1 LSESQPSAG
10 GQPPAEITAG
20 DIGRAGWR
28 RLREMR
34 TVFQLLFLIAA
45 GTLICAVVPQNLP
58 AEEYYQRYGR
68 FLANLITRLQLDHVQ
83 TAGWF
88 LLLLALLMLS
98 LVACS
103 GRLWK
108 EASARWRLP
117 AAAAA
122 QQRLKSAARQGQAA
136 LAVPE
141 AMAAVEATARRH
153 GYRHFPVAQD
163 ADRSIVYLCKHR
175 FSAWGLA
182 LAHYAVFLIALGAL
196 LGALPGL
203 SLDQQVEIAEGET
216 YHAEDGSLP
225 FDLRVDKFSII
236 RREGSE
242 DVENY
247 YSDVAVLDDG
257 QEVSRTQ
264 ISVNHPLRYRGYF
277 VSQSSWGLGEAHVEV
292 TAGGKTTPLSFPL
305 ARTAQMGM
313 GEGAWG
319 IPPQGAAAFLP
330 GGDAAFVGTGFFCD
344 AIEKDGKIQGRPTEY
359 LGRPAL
365 NITYVSGLP
374 GQQGGHGEKD
384 EDGGGH
390 GLVDLGWVFPGQS
403 LPFKGGS
410 VKFVGVSQTT
420 GLGIRKDSGLLLVWA
435 GFIACM
441 VGLALIF
448 YVPLQRSVVQCEPRG
463 QGRATIRMSPYG
475 RAHELAQ
482 DDVWSDLLAAVN
494 GKPVSGAAA
503 EEDGS

>member
-1 LSESQPSAG
+1 
-10 GQPPAEITAG
+10 
-20 DIGRAGWR
+20 
-28 RLREMR
+28 MR

-45 GTLICAVVPQNLP
+45 GALICAVVPQNLP
-58 AEEYYQRYGR
+58 AEEYYHRYGR
-68 FLANLITRLQLDHVQ
+68 FLANLITRLALDHVH

-117 AAAAA
+117 DAAAA
-122 QQRLKSAARQGQAA
+122 QQRLKSAKRQAQAA
-136 LAVPE
+136 QAMPE
-141 AMAAVEATARRH
+141 AMAAIEATAQRH
-153 GYRHFPVAQD
+153 GYRHFLLAQE
-163 ADRSIVYLCKHR
+163 ADRSVVYLCKHR

-182 LAHYAVFLIALGAL
+182 LAHYAVFLIALGSL

-203 SLDQQVEIAEGET
+203 SLDQQVELAEGET
-216 YHAEDGSLP
+216 YHAQDSSLP
-225 FDLRVDKFSII
+225 FDLRVDKFSIV

-247 YSDVAVLDDG
+247 YSDVTVLNDG

-277 VSQSSWGLGEAHVEV
+277 VSQSSWGLGEARVEV

-305 ARTAQMGM
+305 ARTGQMGM
-313 GEGAWG
+313 GGGVWG
-319 IPPQGAAAFLP
+319 IVPQDSAAFLP
-330 GGDAAFVGTGFFCD
+330 DHRSAFVAMGFYCD
-344 AIEKDGKIQGRPTEY
+344 AVEKDGKIVGRPTEY

-374 GQQGGHGEKD
+374 GQNGEHGHGGDHE
-384 EDGGGH
+384 GGGH
-390 GLVDLGWVFPGQS
+390 GLVDLGWVFPGES
-403 LPFKGGS
+403 LSFKGGS
-410 VKFVGVSQTT
+410 VKFIGVTQTT

-448 YVPLQRSVVQCEPRG
+448 YVPLQRSVVLCEPRAP
-463 QGRATIRMSPYG
+463 GRVTIRMSPYG
-475 RAHELAQ
+475 RAHDLAQ
-482 DDVWSDLLAAVN
+482 DDVWADLLVAVN
-494 GKPVSGAAA
+494 GKPVSSAAA